1 MSRPIPDLFVEQHRL
16 GELDPAH
23 RADVE
28 ALPDLDAR
36 VAALDASDREILDT
50 LPPNLVMPAVRLRA
64 RQRRSAWMVSA
75 LALAATLM
83 LAVAV
88 VPQLVQGPPPPGE
101 RTKGLGDTLQL
112 HRLEGTD
119 AVPLRPGDL
128 AQSGDRVQL
137 SYVAQGEF
145 GVIVSI
151 DGRGA
156 VTLHSP
162 HGSNRAAELLRGGA
176 QPLPQSYELDDAPA
190 FERFIFVT
198 GPSAFDVEMVRKA
211 AEALASDPR
220 RAASGPLDLPAE
232 LSQESFLLRKAQ
244 P

>member
-23 RADVE
+23 QAELDAV
-28 ALPDLDAR
+28 ADLDAR
-36 VAALDASDREILDT
+36 IAALDASDREILDT

-64 RQRRSAWMVSA
+64 RQPRRAWTISV
-75 LALAATLM
+75 LALAATLL

-101 RTKGLGDTLQL
+101 RTKGLGDTLEL

-119 AVPLRPGDL
+119 AVAMHPGDV
-128 AQSGDRVQL
+128 ARAGDRVQL
-137 SYVAQGEF
+137 SYIAQGQY

-162 HGSNRAAELLRGGA
+162 HGSHRAAELLRGGS
-176 QPLPQSYELDDAPA
+176 QPLPESYELDDAPA
-190 FERFIFVT
+190 YERFIFVT

-211 AEALASDPR
+211 ASELASDPE
-220 RAASGPLDLPAE
+220 RARSEPLDLPAD
-232 LSQESFLLRKAQ
+232 LAQESFLLRKAS